1 MLEASVNRSVDDT
14 PIDAAHR
21 KAHQI
26 SSVAIVGP
34 GLVGA
39 TTAYA
44 LLMSGGGW

>member
-1 MLEASVNRSVDDT
+1 MRPSEKV
-14 PIDAAHR
+14 HR
-21 KAHQI
+21 RVHRT

-44 LLMSGGGW
+44 LLMSGGDRTEQ